1 MSLLRIGIGYDAHR
15 FVQGRSFVLGGV
27 KIPYGLGLDGHSD
40 ADVLAHAL
48 IDALFGAARS
58 YDIGHHFPDSDPAYK
73 GVSSMILL
81 EHAVKIVRDGGWRIV
96 DADCVVLLEAP
107 KVSGYRDEMR
117 RELASRMGV
126 GIEQVG
132 LKATTTEKMGFVGRG
147 EGVVAQAVV
156 LLESVSDV
164 EAGG

>member
-1 MSLLRIGIGYDAHR
+1 MSRLRIGIGHDVHR
-15 FVQGRSFVLGGV
+15 FAQGREFILGGV
-27 KIPYGLGLDGHSD
+27 KVPYDAGLDGHSD

-58 YDIGHHFPDSDPAYK
+58 QDIGYHFPDSDPAYK

-81 EHAVKIVRDGGWRIV
+81 EQAAKIVRDRGWRIV

-107 KVSGYRDEMR
+107 KVSEYRDEMR

-126 GIEQVG
+126 SVDQIG
-132 LKATTTEKMGFVGRG
+132 LKATTTERLGFVGRG
-147 EGVVAQAVV
+147 EGVAAQAVV

-164 EAGG
+164 EADE